1 MPHFT
6 VYNTR
11 TGEIRCTGTQA
22 TVEWCHA
29 QAGPGESVYLGP
41 AEPGSYIRNGSPELL
56 PERPSERHVFD
67 WSSHAWRDPRTPD
80 DRRAQLKADLAEQRW
95 SAETGGLALPGGLR
109 VRTGRE
115 DRAALAQMLVEMDA
129 GAIDSIDFKAVDGFV
144 TLTREEVQAI
154 SRAIADHVQAC
165 FSAERAAHVFIDGLD
180 ASDIPASCN
189 LADFMGEQPADNLSL
204 A

>member
-41 AEPGSYIRNGSPELL
+41 AQPGSYIRNGSPEPL
-56 PERPSERHVFD
+56 PERPSEHHVFD
-67 WSSHAWRDPRTPD
+67 WSLHAWSDPRTPD
-80 DRRAQLKADLAEQRW
+80 DRRTQLKADLAEQRW
-95 SAETGGLALPGGLR
+95 NAETGGLTLPDGLR

-115 DRAALAQMLVEMDA
+115 DRAALAQMLADMEA
-129 GAIDSIDFKAVDGFV
+129 GAIDQVDFKTTDGFV
-144 TLTREEVQAI
+144 TLTREEVRVI

-165 FSAERAAHVFIDGLD
+165 FTAERAGHVFIDGLG
-180 ASDIPASCN
+180 AADIPASCN
-189 LADFMGEQPADNLSL
+189 LADFMGEQPFNPLL

>member
-29 QAGPGESVYLGP
+29 QAGPGESVYLG
-41 AEPGSYIRNGSPELL
+41 ATQPGSYIRNGAPEPL
-56 PERPSERHVFD
+56 PEPPSEHHVFD

-95 SAETGGLALPGGLR
+95 NAETGGLALPGGLR

-115 DRAALAQMLVEMDA
+115 DRAAFAQMLADMEA
-129 GAIDSIDFKAVDGFV
+129 GALDSVDFKATDDFV
-144 TLTREEVQAI
+144 TLTRDDAHAI

-165 FSAERAAHVFIDGLD
+165 FSAERAANVFIDGLD
-180 ASDIPASCN
+180 ATDIPASCN
-189 LADFMGEQPADNLSL
+189 LVDFMGEQPSNPSL